1 MKVNA
6 MLNIIP
12 IGVGVSLS
20 EYVAACERIL
30 EDAGVRQQLHAHGTN
45 VEGEWDEVMEAV
57 RRCVEAVHDMG
68 APRVSTFIKI
78 GTRTDRVSSSEE
90 MVRSVET
97 KLREH

>member
-1 MKVNA
+1 MIVNA

-78 GTRTDRVSSSEE
+78 GTRTDRISSSEE
-90 MVRSVET
+90 MVRSVES
-97 KLREH
+97 KLRGH